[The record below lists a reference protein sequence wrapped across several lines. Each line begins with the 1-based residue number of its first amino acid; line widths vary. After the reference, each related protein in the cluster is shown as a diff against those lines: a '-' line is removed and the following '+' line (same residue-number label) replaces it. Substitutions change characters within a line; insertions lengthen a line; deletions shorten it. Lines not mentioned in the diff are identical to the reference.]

1 MAYKRNLS
9 FPLAPTFEDPKPK
22 KKKKAKK
29 TVKQRIETFKSNRAT
44 DKADKAKRQAKIQ
57 KQYNEVKSG
66 LKPNRTY
73 SVDVSGERKVKK
85 KVSKIQQ
92 KMDKISP
99 EKDARQQK
107 AVEEGRRVETR
118 KNKLLQKQVEAKRV
132 EIGKMDY
139 PAGRLK
145 KTKVPKDR
153 TPSKS
158 SKPKKSKGSL
168 PEGKYKPIKRGIQFG
183 DGGKRKYNN
192 AIRKGTGI
200 GVKKNI
206 TRKKRM

>member
-1 MAYKRNLS
+1 MAYKRDLGT
-9 FPLAPTFEDPKPK
+9 PLAPTFGDPKPK

-29 TVKQRIETFKSNRAT
+29 TVKQRIETFKSNRAI
-44 DKADKAKRQAKIQ
+44 DKSDKAKRKAKIQ

-85 KVSKIQQ
+85 KVAKIQQ

-107 AVEEGRRVETR
+107 AVDEGRRVETR

-132 EIGKMDY
+132 EIGKMKF

-145 KTKVPKDR
+145 KTKVPKDK
-153 TPSKS
+153 TPNSGSKGNNS
-158 SKPKKSKGSL
+158 KGTLPKGKSKP
-168 PEGKYKPIKRGIQFG
+168 IRRGLQIFG
-183 DGGKRKYNN
+183 GQKRKYNN
-192 AIRKGTGI
+192 AIRKGTGVGNI
-200 GVKKNI
+200 KGV
-206 TRKKRM
+206 TRKRKL

>member
-22 KKKKAKK
+22 KRKKPKK
-29 TVKQRIETFKSNRAT
+29 TIKQRIETVKKNRAI
-44 DKADKAKRQAKIQ
+44 DKADKARRQAKIE

-66 LKPNRTY
+66 LAPNRTF
-73 SVDVSGERKVKK
+73 SVDVSEERKVKK
-85 KVSKIQQ
+85 KVAKLQQ

-107 AVEEGRRVETR
+107 AVEAGRRVETR

-139 PAGRLK
+139 PAGRIK
-145 KTKVPKDR
+145 KNKVPKDKA
-153 TPSKS
+153 PKA
-158 SKPKKSKGSL
+158 KKSKGTL
-168 PEGKYKPIKRGIQFG
+168 PQGEYNPIRRGMQFFSGQKR
-183 DGGKRKYNN
+183 RYNN
-192 AIRKGTGI
+192 PIRKGTGFGNRI
-200 GVKKNI
+200 GT
-206 TRKKRM
+206 TRKKRI

>member
-1 MAYKRNLS
+1 MAYKRDLGT
-9 FPLAPTFEDPKPK
+9 PLAPTFGDPKPK

-29 TVKQRIETFKSNRAT
+29 TVKQRIETFKSNRAI
-44 DKADKAKRQAKIQ
+44 DKSDKAKRKAKIE

-85 KVSKIQQ
+85 KVAKLQQ
-92 KMDKISP
+92 KIDKVSAK
-99 EKDARQQK
+99 KDARQTK
-107 AVEEGRRVETR
+107 ARDEGRRVETR

-132 EIGKMDY
+132 EIGKMKF

-145 KTKVPKDR
+145 KTKVPKDPTSNR
-153 TPSKS
+153 D
-158 SKPKKSKGSL
+158 PKGNKSKGTL
-168 PEGKYKPIKRGIQFG
+168 PKGKSKPIRRGLQIFG
-183 DGGKRKYNN
+183 GQKRKYNN
-192 AIRKGTGI
+192 AIRKGTGVGNI
-200 GVKKNI
+200 KGV